1 MNRPDEEAKSIRQLL
16 QAIPGNKTSISSIP
30 DDLVTGIAFDSRN
43 VENGNIFVAL
53 SGGQVDG
60 HRFISDAVKK
70 GAAFVVG
77 SKKLGET
84 GFPYIQVDDTRVA
97 LAQLSAAFY
106 DYPARKLTVI
116 GVTGTDGKTT
126 TTNII
131 YQILLAA
138 GLKVGM
144 ISTVNAVIAGEELD
158 TGFHVTTPESPFV
171 QRYLA
176 KMVQAGLSHVI
187 IEATSHGLAQK
198 RVEACEFDIGVVTNI
213 THEHLDYHG
222 TYEDYRAAKSIL
234 FTDLDKTVEKEW
246 GNLRLSVL
254 NYDDQSFSYLN
265 QITRKKILYS
275 QHSEEADI
283 HAEDIKIDKKG
294 ISFIAAAGDKFRI
307 PIRTSL
313 IGEYNISNCLAA
325 IAATVLGLGIDPQ
338 AAAVG
343 IASLH
348 SITGRMERIDMGKG
362 QNFLAIVDFAHT
374 PNALMRALETARK
387 LTDRRVI
394 AVFGSA
400 GLRDRQKRRLMADTS
415 ARLADL
421 TILTAEDPRTESLD
435 EILTEMADAAS
446 NAGGVEK
453 ETFWRVPDRG
463 EAIIRAVTMAQP
475 GDIVIACGKG
485 HEQSM
490 CFGET
495 EFPWDDKTAM
505 KAAISGLLGVEGP
518 EMPYLPTQKK

>member
-1 MNRPDEEAKSIRQLL
+1 MNRPDGTKSIRQLL
-16 QAIPGNKTSISSIP
+16 QAIPGNDASTSSFP
-30 DDLVTGIAFDSRN
+30 DVMVTGIAFDSRN
-43 VENGNIFVAL
+43 VERGSLFVAL
-53 SGGQVDG
+53 SGGQLDG
-60 HRFISDAVKK
+60 HRFISDAIKK
-70 GAAFVVG
+70 GAVIVVG
-77 SKKLGET
+77 SKKLADIGV
-84 GFPYIQVDDTRVA
+84 PYIQVDDTRSA

-106 DYPARKLTVI
+106 DFPARKLTVI

-158 TGFHVTTPESPFV
+158 TGFHVTTPESPFI

-176 KMVQAGLSHVI
+176 QMVQAGLTHVI

-222 TYEDYRAAKSIL
+222 TNEDYRAAKSIL
-234 FTDLDKTVEKEW
+234 FTDLEKTVEKEW

-254 NYDDQSFSYLN
+254 NYDDQSYSYLN
-265 QITRKKILYS
+265 QITRNKIVYS
-275 QHSEEADI
+275 QRSQEVDI
-283 HAEDIKIDKKG
+283 HAEDIKIDKDG
-294 ISFIAAAGDKFRI
+294 ISFTAVAGEKNRIAVK
-307 PIRTSL
+307 TSL

-325 IAATVLGLGIDPQ
+325 IAATVLGLGVEPQ
-338 AAAVG
+338 AASQG
-343 IASLH
+343 ISNLH
-348 SITGRMERIDMGKG
+348 SITGRMERIDMGSG
-362 QNFLAIVDFAHT
+362 QKFLAIVDFAHT

-387 LTDRRVI
+387 LTERRVI

-415 ARLADL
+415 AKLADY

-435 EILTEMADAAS
+435 EILAEMADAS
-446 NAGGVEK
+446 RNAGGVEN
-453 ETFWRVPDRG
+453 ETFLCIADRG
-463 EAIIRAVTMAQP
+463 EAIFRAVQMAEP

-495 EFPWDDKTAM
+495 EYPWDDKTAM
-505 KAAISGLLGVEGP
+505 KAAIARLLGIEGP
-518 EMPYLPTQKK
+518 EMPYLPTQGK